1 MQNCTSICKSATLN
15 AGNLVIFEGGDTWGT
30 AALSWPLKY
39 GGTSGNPIYYG
50 VDKTW
55 YDTTVSGCASA
66 WNRPIFSPGGV
77 HYSNQ
82 TGDPRM
88 VLIGNVSYATL
99 DNIEM
104 TGYLADGSAQPITS
118 DFVDFGSGSNPG
130 LIVENCYFHGWVSPY
145 FSVGTGNI
153 SSGATTITNY
163 VPYSYSLSPTSAWG
177 TSGLVSLQNINS
189 SGSVIPEGDNT
200 PLLTG
205 VSGTNPYTLTFS
217 NTAGAASAPCTG
229 CVFQV
234 GADYMNI
241 TGGVEGT
248 CSGCEMLNNVIDGS
262 DVTAVQLNPYADCGA
277 SESNNQFCVASGIA
291 GWRLPNIWR
300 GNVIQYVSSAFVGEC
315 SEWSNNLIQN
325 IRLSTNP
332 TDHTNGI
339 ECLDE
344 TPSNNV
350 YYNNVQRNTNNPNAS
365 TPGGNW
371 SIGLLDEFTPQSGH
385 TSYVF
390 NNVAYN
396 TLQNVPFGIYPSGSG
411 CCGTLTEFNNTVDGG
426 PTWTAQNYDITN
438 TCPGGFTACVLENN
452 HLVSNISSSVL
463 SSCGSNCT
471 HTTNLLQSFSTA
483 SGQGYTSSETYAYSP
498 ANRSG
503 STVGA
508 GTNVYS
514 GLCSTIAG
522 FNSAARTACQNA
534 TGYACSYTTS
544 NHTVSCPTLTP
555 SSRPSSGAWDIGAYE
570 YAISQAT
577 APTCTPASGNAPQSL
592 TCSNSN
598 SAPTVMCAAISP
610 SNPVSNGAG
619 TGCYVGTPL
628 GTGSSEP
635 YSALIGGTYNFIAG
649 TASLAD
655 SNETSYTFGN
665 CPISTQA
672 GVPGIPNY
680 GGLRADTCT
689 MNIRAI
695 PNVWTSYSTDNGF
708 TGAGLCTTN
717 DAGNVICRVSDGNS
731 DPTLIGGTFTTTYSG
746 SDVDQHISLDGS
758 QFVIGRDGSSNSYL
772 YVYSGIGSP
781 QPVTISGSPY
791 TIPTK
796 IVAFSQSTP
805 KKLYAMNIVQGG
817 PSPVTAV
824 NGSGQYTGTIA
835 AGSSNN
841 LAGDYGITSGFGA
854 GGNITSPTL
863 ITASTGTSVSF
874 SVTTTAQSCPGTC
887 TLTVVSQAA
896 ISSYNLSACTATS
909 CSPTPT
915 AIYDFAQ
922 GTCLNWANGFQPSWS
937 SVWRVS
943 NDDSTFSIA
952 FSNNQGAAGGQNTGT
967 LIATYKVG
975 SGCRVM
981 NSFPASIALTAVNGS
996 GVYSC
1001 TCPGAAANLY
1011 VGATMTVTGFTNSD
1025 NNVPNALITA
1035 SSATSITIS
1044 ATTTTETASASAA
1057 FSVAGIPGSTIV
1069 GDYGPTGAV
1078 AMTNCGGTPGACSTP
1093 DAYAIHDMYQ
1103 FGNAN
1108 ANYTVGEKCLGGTGC
1123 TPGTTTLDQ
1132 PYAWLIDSLNVLAT
1146 NSSGH
1151 FGVGYDYIMHGTNSP
1166 QGQTGLFEVQSG
1178 GSLVSSPSSIN
1189 IVSTT
1194 SPDNLPN
1201 PGAII
1206 LDIHCSWNDN
1216 LGIDYY
1222 PVECG
1227 NTTVAIDMAQTPPHF
1242 ANNGCD
1248 QHGYLQSP
1256 PNCLT
1261 TNPFTGPL
1269 VNELIIYP
1277 TAPLGGPVCTSAPCS
1292 VLPLL
1297 RLGNGYISAV
1307 SNDFSAANLIE
1318 SISPNGAYVLYT
1330 TDHMCTLGATSVSIT
1345 GFTGSSGTL
1354 TFTAVN
1360 AFSAGNS
1367 FALGGFSGA
1376 NAGLNGQTVT
1386 VLSAGLSGTQF
1397 EATVTGSGYTGGN
1410 GKAINAPPY
1419 ICGGPLWQSTNNY
1432 NAGDVMTPLTA
1443 NTPNCTYHAR
1453 AAGTSGSTQPT
1464 WVSSNL
1470 CITTP
1475 ITDGTVTCI
1484 YDGMQ
1489 NMRGDVFMVKTGI
1502 ATVVIPPNNFLLL
1515 GSTYANRLFDGGY

>member
-1 MQNCTSICKSATLN
+1 MTGVTAGVGPGVIDNYAGTGTDNCGSSTCDFHAYGFIVRGGTTFTSASLPMFMREMGTSAAPLYFGVDPGWYSGGSWSRPIFNAGGSSANLCGNTATAATGSTCFGGNGLITFSPTGYVYWDNFEFTNLYWYASGVTNGQETYLNFARCNSTGNCVLEHNYAHGWAHHAYSSGANADVCNLFAGDTSVVDRTSIAEFNVVDGSDTAEDACVAFWGGPPFANNNYIHGVPNGAVVDS
-15 AGNLVIFEGGDTWGT
+15 VI
-30 AALSWPLKY
+30 SW
-39 GGTSGNPIYYG
+39 SGNWFDTI
-50 VDKTW
+50 TTS
-55 YDTTVSGCASA
+55 YDTTQHQNTFEDNGAH
-66 WNRPIFSPGGV
+66 NNEFF
-77 HYSNQ
+77 YN
-82 TGDPRM
+82 
-88 VLIGNVSYATL
+88 NVAT
-99 DNIEM
+99 N
-104 TGYLADGSAQPITS
+104 TTNSDG
-118 DFVDFGSGSNPG
+118 
-130 LIVENCYFHGWVSPY
+130 
-145 FSVGTGNI
+145 
-153 SSGATTITNY
+153 
-163 VPYSYSLSPTSAWG
+163 
-177 TSGLVSLQNINS
+177 
-189 SGSVIPEGDNT
+189 
-200 PLLTG
+200 LTL
-205 VSGTNPYTLTFS
+205 NF
-217 NTAGAASAPCTG
+217 APCTG
-229 CVFQV
+229 
-234 GADYMNI
+234 
-241 TGGVEGT
+241 TT
-248 CSGCEMLNNVIDGS
+248 
-262 DVTAVQLNPYADCGA
+262 T
-277 SESNNQFCVASGIA
+277 
-291 GWRLPNIWR
+291 
-300 GNVIQYVSSAFVGEC
+300 
-315 SEWSNNLIQN
+315 
-325 IRLSTNP
+325 
-332 TDHTNGI
+332 
-339 ECLDE
+339 
-344 TPSNNV
+344 
-350 YYNNVQRNTNNPNAS
+350 
-365 TPGGNW
+365 
-371 SIGLLDEFTPQSGH
+371 
-385 TSYVF
+385 YVF
-390 NNVAYN
+390 NNVEGN
-396 TLQNVPFGIYPSGSG
+396 TDDTPLNVQPE
-411 CCGTLTEFNNTVDGG
+411 CGTGTLFVFNNTIELGADSVAGTG
-426 PTWTAQNYDITN
+426 NSGVGTGTYPGCPTGLAGCTYRNNQFIGTN
-438 TCPGGFTACVLENN
+438 TQADQTCNATCTNTTDLSQTIAVAKAN
-452 HLVSNISSSVL
+452 SSPAFNQYAFS
-463 SSCGSNCT
+463 
-471 HTTNLLQSFSTA
+471 QSPYIFSPTA
-483 SGQGYTSSETYAYSP
+483 ST
-498 ANRSG
+498 N

-508 GTNVYS
+508 GTNTASVCTTIS
-514 GLCSTIAG
+514 GL
-522 FNSAARTACQNA
+522 NSAAGTACSSDTNYGVTYNSTA
-534 TGYACSYTTS
+534 
-544 NHTVSCPTLTP
+544 HTVSAPARTVN
-555 SSRPSSGAWDIGAYE
+555 SRPASGAWDIAAYE
-570 YAISQAT
+570 YALSQAT
-577 APTCTPASGNAPQSL
+577 APTCTPTSGNAPQSL

-619 TGCYVGTPL
+619 TGCHVGTPL

-665 CPISTQA
+665 CPTSTQA

-680 GGLRADTCT
+680 GGLRVDTCT
-689 MNIRAI
+689 MNIGAI

-731 DPTLIGGTFTTTYSG
+731 DPTLIGGTFTTNYSG

-1011 VGATMTVTGFTNSD
+1011 AYATMTVTGFTNSD
-1025 NNVPNALITA
+1025 NDVTNALITA

-1443 NTPNCTYHAR
+1443 NTPNCTYHAQ

-1475 ITDGTVTCI
+1475 ITDGTVTWI

-1502 ATVVIPPNNFLLL
+1502 ANVVIPPNNFLLL

>member
-1 MQNCTSICKSATLN
+1 MKRLPLFVIVSLGFFLAHPSAHAASNLYYGQTSAGGATGADCADAFAYN
-15 AGNLVIFEGGDTWGT
+15 DSTNGFTVSGNWGSGNLIAPGT
-30 AALSWPLKY
+30 TIHLCGTFSFSPGTSTLLTAYAS
-39 GGTSGNPIYYG
+39 GTSGNPITIKFENNALLTANYWSVPVINLEGESYVTVNGGTNGTIQATANGSGLANKVDNGECVASQTGTPNFQIVENLTCSDLYVEASVSDNGGEDTYG
-50 VDKTW
+50 IDLWNGTNATIENNTLHDMKWGIRNSYATGGTYAAPVL
-55 YDTTVSGCASA
+55 TVSGNDIYNMDHGYFMGDSSSSGTATASGFYIYA
-66 WNRPIFSPGGV
+66 NTFGSMTNWDNTADNNHHDVV
-77 HYSNQ
+77 HLNANSS
-82 TGDPRM
+82 TTRF
-88 VLIGNVSYATL
+88 
-99 DNIEM
+99 
-104 TGYLADGSAQPITS
+104 S
-118 DFVDFGSGSNPG
+118 DFYIYNNSFSG
-130 LIVENCYFHGWVSPY
+130 
-145 FSVGTGNI
+145 
-153 SSGATTITNY
+153 
-163 VPYSYSLSPTSAWG
+163 
-177 TSGLVSLQNINS
+177 
-189 SGSVIPEGDNT
+189 D
-200 PLLTG
+200 
-205 VSGTNPYTLTFS
+205 
-217 NTAGAASAPCTG
+217 
-229 CVFQV
+229 V
-234 GADYMNI
+234 GANGNAGLF
-241 TGGVEGT
+241 TNEAGG
-248 CSGCEMLNNVIDGS
+248 S
-262 DVTAVQLNPYADCGA
+262 TAN
-277 SESNNQFCVASGIA
+277 VAS
-291 GWRLPNIWR
+291 
-300 GNVIQYVSSAFVGEC
+300 
-315 SEWSNNLIQN
+315 
-325 IRLSTNP
+325 
-332 TDHTNGI
+332 
-339 ECLDE
+339 
-344 TPSNNV
+344 V
-350 YYNNVQRNTNNPNAS
+350 Y
-365 TPGGNW
+365 
-371 SIGLLDEFTPQSGH
+371 F
-385 TSYVF
+385 F
-390 NNVAYN
+390 NNVFVN
-396 TLQNVPFGIYPSGSG
+396 TSTSHCFADGFISWVEGGALTAVNNTWVSLDTGGSPVCTNNGTSLNGDNGISPYENGSISLTAENDIMQTMQNQFLDLDGGSSITAINFNDYYTGGGWTSLSGASTTTFSTWKTDCSCDASSTTANPDLTGSYHLSGSSSAAWQT
-411 CCGTLTEFNNTVDGG
+411 GTNLT
-426 PTWTAQNYDITN
+426 
-438 TCPGGFTACVLENN
+438 
-452 HLVSNISSSVL
+452 
-463 SSCGSNCT
+463 SSC
-471 HTTNLLQSFSTA
+471 
-483 SGQGYTSSETYAYSP
+483 SGQPTPGL
-498 ANRSG
+498 
-503 STVGA
+503 GA
-508 GTNVYS
+508 
-514 GLCSTIAG
+514 LCSDKNGT
-522 FNSAARTACQNA
+522 AR
-534 TGYACSYTTS
+534 
-544 NHTVSCPTLTP
+544 PT
-555 SSRPSSGAWDIGAYE
+555 SGAWDMGAYE
-570 YAISQAT
+570 DSAISQAT
-577 APTCTPASGNAPQSL
+577 APTCTPTSGNAPQSL

-619 TGCYVGTPL
+619 TGCHVGTPL

-665 CPISTQA
+665 CPTSTQA

-680 GGLRADTCT
+680 GGLRVDTCT
-689 MNIRAI
+689 MNIGAI

-731 DPTLIGGTFTTTYSG
+731 DPTLIGGTFTTNYSG

-1443 NTPNCTYHAR
+1443 NTPNCTYHAQ

-1475 ITDGTVTCI
+1475 ITDGTVTWI

-1502 ATVVIPPNNFLLL
+1502 ANVVIPPNNFLLL